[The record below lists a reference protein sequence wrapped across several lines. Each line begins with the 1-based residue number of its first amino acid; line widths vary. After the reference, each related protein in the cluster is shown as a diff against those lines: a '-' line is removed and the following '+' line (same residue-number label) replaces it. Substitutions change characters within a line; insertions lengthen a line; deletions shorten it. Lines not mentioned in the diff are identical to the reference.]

1 MHEDESDDEGY
12 YLRVVVMSEIKSI
25 VSRPP
30 LQTNAPA
37 QKHPSLGGSKGYSQ
51 DARLTAVNQYRNGTF
66 VAGGVGT
73 PSLSSIRR

>member
-1 MHEDESDDEGY
+1 MALIQNFAG
-12 YLRVVVMSEIKSI
+12 
-25 VSRPP
+25 RPP

-51 DARLTAVNQYRNGTF
+51 DGRLMAVNQYRTGTF
-66 VAGGVGT
+66 VAGGVSF